1 MKLETQNSYITNPQF
16 VGGAAVTFISG
27 SAFASASSE
36 NPQFGFVAGGLY
48 VGQLG
53 NITVKTVDNSV
64 LTFVSSSGFIPGLI
78 SAVSASSIL
87 TEAMWPF
94 RLTGKTLTSIKLKMQ

>member
-16 VGGAAVTFISG
+16 VGGVAVTFISG

-48 VGQLG
+48 VGEIG
-53 NITVKTVDNSV
+53 TVVVKTWDSSV
-64 LTFVSSSGFIPGLI
+64 FTMVSASGFIPGI
-78 SAVSASSIL
+78 ITAVSASSTAGNIVAL
-87 TEAMWPF
+87 
-94 RLTGKTLTSIKLKMQ
+94 R

>member
-16 VGGAAVTFISG
+16 VGGAQVIAISG
-27 SAFASASSE
+27 SAFASASAE

-53 NITVKTVDNSV
+53 NLVIKTYDQSV
-64 LTFVSSSGFIPGLI
+64 LTLVSASGFIPGI
-78 SAVSASSIL
+78 ITAVSASS
-87 TEAMWPF
+87 TAA
-94 RLTGKTLTSIKLKMQ
+94 SIVAFK